1 MKIAFN
7 KSSFLFILLASP
19 FALAQP
25 NHPSGPSP
33 HDPAQI
39 LQFLSRAIEWQR
51 QTAVQQQLAK
61 EPSDLTFLQES
72 RRTADQ
78 VVQLAFEY
86 ARAQAQLQA
95 KQPTAKS
102 QAGQS
107 ASTPGPYQRLAQLA
121 QQRD

>member
-25 NHPSGPSP
+25 NHASGPSLQ
-33 HDPAQI
+33 DPAQI

-61 EPSDLTFLQES
+61 EPADLAFLQES
-72 RRTADQ
+72 HRAADQ

-102 QAGQS
+102 QSSPS
-107 ASTPGPYQRLAQLA
+107 ATPEQYQRLTQLA
-121 QQRD
+121 Q